1 MKRYDALTRLL
12 TAEQVLEQL
21 LLCGT
26 GILELQKKSTSASPE
41 ENLREVID
49 KYLREHYRE
58 DISLEQLADFLHF
71 NPSYTSDLFK
81 RIFGKPFVS
90 YLTSMRVETAKVLLE
105 RGKFKT
111 YEIAEHVGYQ
121 DEKYFFKTFKKVTGF
136 TPKEYRKRHLK

>member
-1 MKRYDALTRLL
+1 M
-12 TAEQVLEQL
+12 
-21 LLCGT
+21 
-26 GILELQKKSTSASPE
+26 
-41 ENLREVID
+41 REVID
-49 KYLREHYRE
+49 KYLHEHYRE
-58 DISLEQLADFLHF
+58 DISLDQLADFLHF